1 MLHLIDI
8 KFRSINMENFLNAT
22 LEFIRIYLH
31 THIASDVFFVSWM
44 KDIKAAR
51 ATAVIA
57 SPYSCCL
64 LSCLISYMVC
74 IRFLERDLHD
84 IVAIL
89 NSSFHKFLGTTVKD
103 MHSYLDYVT
112 STFVLT
118 LQRHGSIVLLEPI
131 TYERHLTTKVEFNVI
146 LTRYKW

>member
-1 MLHLIDI
+1 ML
-8 KFRSINMENFLNAT
+8 FLNAT
-22 LEFIRIYLH
+22 KLLISLPARLYNFTYIAILTQRWYILHWIDKHVNRFNAVLYFIRIYLH
-31 THIASDVFFVSWM
+31 THIVSAVFFVSWM
-44 KDIKAAR
+44 KDIKAER

-112 STFVLT
+112 
-118 LQRHGSIVLLEPI
+118 
-131 TYERHLTTKVEFNVI
+131 
-146 LTRYKW
+146 